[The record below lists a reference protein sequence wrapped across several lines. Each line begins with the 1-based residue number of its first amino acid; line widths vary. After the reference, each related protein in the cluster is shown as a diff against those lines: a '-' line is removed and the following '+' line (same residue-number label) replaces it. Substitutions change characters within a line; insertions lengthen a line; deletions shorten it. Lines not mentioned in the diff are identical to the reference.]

1 MINDNI
7 NMNEE
12 DKIRLAEYIAE
23 LVVSKLTNQYEI
35 YEEEDSEVVM
45 LAELARLTTL
55 LTIYEEEE
63 QYEKCAIL
71 KNKIRILNRRLKN
84 D

>member
-1 MINDNI
+1 MDNI

>member
-1 MINDNI
+1 
-7 NMNEE
+7 MNEE

-63 QYEKCAIL
+63 QYEKCTIL

>member
-1 MINDNI
+1 MDNTY
-7 NMNEE
+7 MDEE

-23 LVVSKLTNQYEI
+23 LVVMKMNNQYEI
-35 YEEEDSEVVM
+35 YEDDNSEAVM

-55 LTIYEEEE
+55 LTIYEEHEE
-63 QYEKCAIL
+63 YEKCAIL
-71 KNKIRILNRRLKN
+71 KNKIRIINKKLKN

>member
-1 MINDNI
+1 
-7 NMNEE
+7 MNEE
-12 DKIRLAEYIAE
+12 ERIRLAEYIAE

-71 KNKIRILNRRLKN
+71 KNKIRILNRRLKK
-84 D
+84 

>member
-1 MINDNI
+1 
-7 NMNEE
+7 MNEE

>member
-1 MINDNI
+1 MDNTY
-7 NMNEE
+7 MDEE

-23 LVVSKLTNQYEI
+23 LVVMKMNNQYEI
-35 YEEEDSEVVM
+35 YEDDNSEAVM

-55 LTIYEEEE
+55 LTIYEEQEE
-63 QYEKCAIL
+63 YEKCAIL
-71 KNKIRILNRRLKN
+71 KNKIRIINKKLKN

>member
-1 MINDNI
+1 
-7 NMNEE
+7 MNEE
-12 DKIRLAEYIAE
+12 ERIRLAEYIAE

-35 YEEEDSEVVM
+35 YEEDDSEVVM

-55 LTIYEEEE
+55 LTIYEEQE

>member
-1 MINDNI
+1 MDNI
-7 NMNEE
+7 HMDEE

-23 LVVSKLTNQYEI
+23 LVVMKMNTQYEI
-35 YEEEDSEVVM
+35 YEDDNSEAVM

-63 QYEKCAIL
+63 EYEKCAIL
-71 KNKIRILNRRLKN
+71 KNKIRIINRKLNN

>member
-1 MINDNI
+1 MDNI

-23 LVVSKLTNQYEI
+23 LVVSKLSNQYEI

>member
-1 MINDNI
+1 MDNI

-12 DKIRLAEYIAE
+12 ERIRLAEYIAE

>member
-1 MINDNI
+1 MDNI

-12 DKIRLAEYIAE
+12 ERIRLAEYIAE

-71 KNKIRILNRRLKN
+71 KNKIRILNRRLKK
-84 D
+84 

>member
-1 MINDNI
+1 
-7 NMNEE
+7 MNEE

-35 YEEEDSEVVM
+35 YEEEESEVVM

>member
-1 MINDNI
+1 MDNI
-7 NMNEE
+7 HMNEE

-23 LVVSKLTNQYEI
+23 LVVMKMNNQYEI
-35 YEEEDSEVVM
+35 YEDDNSEVVM

-55 LTIYEEEE
+55 LTIYEEHE
-63 QYEKCAIL
+63 QYEKCAII
-71 KNKIRILNRRLKN
+71 KNKIRIINKKLKN

>member
-1 MINDNI
+1 MDNI

-35 YEEEDSEVVM
+35 YEEEHSEVVM

>member
-1 MINDNI
+1 MDNI

-35 YEEEDSEVVM
+35 YEEDDSEVVM

-55 LTIYEEEE
+55 LTIYEEQE

>member
-1 MINDNI
+1 
-7 NMNEE
+7 MNEE

-23 LVVSKLTNQYEI
+23 LVVSKLSNQYEI

>member
-1 MINDNI
+1 
-7 NMNEE
+7 MNEE

-23 LVVSKLTNQYEI
+23 LVVMKMNNQYEI
-35 YEEEDSEVVM
+35 YEDDNSEAVM

-55 LTIYEEEE
+55 LTIYEEKE
-63 QYEKCAIL
+63 QYEKAAII
-71 KNKIRILNRRLKN
+71 KNKIRIIHNKLNN